1 MSDDTPVPATESAVA
16 EPAVIVAAKRPLWQ
30 RILKWLLVA
39 ILALVVLVGVV
50 VLGINTDPG
59 RRFVANRIGGYTTA
73 SGLNIKVGRIDGSL
87 YGKMVLSDVR
97 VADPKGVF
105 LTSPRLD
112 VDWRPFAFASNHVD
126 VRGLSTD
133 LVTLARR
140 PELKATPSD
149 PNAPLLPDL
158 DIDVNRLHIGRL
170 VLAKPVTG
178 ETHVL
183 RIDGAVHIA
192 DRRAQ
197 LVADAAALRG
207 PGIAGGDRL
216 RLTLN
221 AVPDRNMLDVNAK
234 LSAPIGGVVATM
246 ASLKAPLTA
255 SVDGR
260 GSWQAWQGRALA
272 TLGQGQLADIG
283 ITAKNGHIE
292 LRGFAAPGLY
302 LTGPVER
309 LTAPRLDLAI
319 DTTLNDRKA
328 DTRMTLKSDALAVDA
343 GGLLDLANS
352 RFGNFAVNAR
362 LLTPGAI
369 APNLRGR
376 DVMARLVL
384 DGAFA
389 TPTVDY
395 KVSAAALG
403 FGTTTVETVY
413 AEGLA
418 RVNADRILVP
428 VNARARRVT
437 GLNAAV
443 GGLTNNVRI
452 NGDFAISMPNIL
464 SDNLRIRSDNIDAT
478 AVVVANVQT
487 GRYTGAL
494 KGRVNNYRVESIGI
508 IDLTT
513 DAELVPGARGGF
525 GITGRVVAQTKQLFN
540 SGVRD
545 FLGGNAI
552 VRSDIG
558 YSPEGIVTFR
568 NLRMNAPQFRI
579 TRGEGRFD
587 PGTGAVAVNADA
599 YSAQYGPVTAR
610 VTGTADAPV
619 VVLHAARPGLGVG
632 LVDVDARI
640 VGRGG
645 AYAVTAKGGTDYGPF
660 TADVLVRPSPRLTVD
675 VNRLVFAGIV
685 GQGRIAATPAG
696 PFAGALQFAGRGI
709 TGNVRLAD
717 QGGYQRADVAA
728 RAFNAT
734 IPGQSDFTIG
744 RAIVNASVVMLPKAP
759 QVVADVQ
766 VGDTRYNAFVIQA
779 MRAKVN
785 YVGGR
790 GTAQAVLNGSSGVP
804 LRLAINARLSPDAYL
819 VAAQGQANGIPFR
832 TGTPARITAAR
843 GVYTLAPTRIDFGQG
858 TNAGSARLAGSF
870 GGGVTAAQARLDS
883 LNLSIL
889 SAFVPNLGVSGAVT
903 GSLDYRQQ
911 GQAIPAADARLTVAN
926 FQRTGLSAV
935 SEPVDVQVIGKLLPD
950 GGEMRALVKRGPM
963 AIGRLLATLRP
974 LPPGAGS
981 WTTRLMQAPLGGGIR
996 YNGPSAVLFS
1006 LAALPNQQL
1015 SGPIAVAADFSGRV
1029 SAPQLNG
1036 LIRADN
1042 LTYDN
1047 ETYGTR
1053 LSQMKIAARFNND
1066 RLELTGMTARAGSG
1080 TVQAQGTIGLAADAG
1095 FPVDVRARLDNAQ
1108 LAKSDAVAATSSGT
1122 IRFTHGRDGGLLQG
1136 NLTIPEARYQ
1146 IIRQGAAE
1154 VPELTGVRRKSQ
1166 IVTPRPTDRLTP
1178 APVSTIRL
1186 DLNVSAP
1193 NQLFVSGM
1201 GLESE
1206 WQMKLHVG
1214 GTSAAPVV
1222 TGGLDL
1228 VRGTYSFAGK
1238 RFEVNRGT
1246 IRFNGGAL
1254 SDPDINIQAT
1264 TTVNGITAVIQIT
1277 GTGQRPQIA
1286 FTSTPALP
1294 QDEVLSRLLFGTNPE
1309 NLSATEAIQLA
1320 SALNSLRGSGGGL
1333 NPLGKLRSAT
1343 GFDRLRVLGA
1353 DQATGRGTS
1362 LAAGKYITDNI
1373 YVEIVTDARGYTA
1386 TQLEIALTRTLSL
1399 LTATGS
1405 QGGSDVRLKYSRDY

>member
-428 VNARARRVT
+428 VNARAPRH
-437 GLNAAV
+437 
-443 GGLTNNVRI
+443 
-452 NGDFAISMPNIL
+452 
-464 SDNLRIRSDNIDAT
+464 RSEC
-478 AVVVANVQT
+478 
-487 GRYTGAL
+487 GRGWADEQCADQW
-494 KGRVNNYRVESIGI
+494 R
-508 IDLTT
+508 
-513 DAELVPGARGGF
+513 
-525 GITGRVVAQTKQLFN
+525 
-540 SGVRD
+540 
-545 FLGGNAI
+545 
-552 VRSDIG
+552 
-558 YSPEGIVTFR
+558 FR
-568 NLRMNAPQFRI
+568 H
-579 TRGEGRFD
+579 FD
-587 PGTGAVAVNADA
+587 
-599 YSAQYGPVTAR
+599 AQYPV
-610 VTGTADAPV
+610 G
-619 VVLHAARPGLGVG
+619 
-632 LVDVDARI
+632 
-640 VGRGG
+640 
-645 AYAVTAKGGTDYGPF
+645 
-660 TADVLVRPSPRLTVD
+660 
-675 VNRLVFAGIV
+675 
-685 GQGRIAATPAG
+685 
-696 PFAGALQFAGRGI
+696 
-709 TGNVRLAD
+709 
-717 QGGYQRADVAA
+717 
-728 RAFNAT
+728 
-734 IPGQSDFTIG
+734 
-744 RAIVNASVVMLPKAP
+744 
-759 QVVADVQ
+759 
-766 VGDTRYNAFVIQA
+766 
-779 MRAKVN
+779 
-785 YVGGR
+785 
-790 GTAQAVLNGSSGVP
+790 
-804 LRLAINARLSPDAYL
+804 
-819 VAAQGQANGIPFR
+819 
-832 TGTPARITAAR
+832 
-843 GVYTLAPTRIDFGQG
+843 
-858 TNAGSARLAGSF
+858 
-870 GGGVTAAQARLDS
+870 
-883 LNLSIL
+883 
-889 SAFVPNLGVSGAVT
+889 
-903 GSLDYRQQ
+903 
-911 GQAIPAADARLTVAN
+911 
-926 FQRTGLSAV
+926 
-935 SEPVDVQVIGKLLPD
+935 
-950 GGEMRALVKRGPM
+950 
-963 AIGRLLATLRP
+963 
-974 LPPGAGS
+974 
-981 WTTRLMQAPLGGGIR
+981 
-996 YNGPSAVLFS
+996 
-1006 LAALPNQQL
+1006 
-1015 SGPIAVAADFSGRV
+1015 
-1029 SAPQLNG
+1029 
-1036 LIRADN
+1036 
-1042 LTYDN
+1042 
-1047 ETYGTR
+1047 
-1053 LSQMKIAARFNND
+1053 
-1066 RLELTGMTARAGSG
+1066 
-1080 TVQAQGTIGLAADAG
+1080 
-1095 FPVDVRARLDNAQ
+1095 
-1108 LAKSDAVAATSSGT
+1108 
-1122 IRFTHGRDGGLLQG
+1122 
-1136 NLTIPEARYQ
+1136 
-1146 IIRQGAAE
+1146 
-1154 VPELTGVRRKSQ
+1154 
-1166 IVTPRPTDRLTP
+1166 
-1178 APVSTIRL
+1178 
-1186 DLNVSAP
+1186 
-1193 NQLFVSGM
+1193 
-1201 GLESE
+1201 
-1206 WQMKLHVG
+1206 
-1214 GTSAAPVV
+1214 
-1222 TGGLDL
+1222 
-1228 VRGTYSFAGK
+1228 
-1238 RFEVNRGT
+1238 
-1246 IRFNGGAL
+1246 
-1254 SDPDINIQAT
+1254 
-1264 TTVNGITAVIQIT
+1264 
-1277 GTGQRPQIA
+1277 
-1286 FTSTPALP
+1286 
-1294 QDEVLSRLLFGTNPE
+1294 
-1309 NLSATEAIQLA
+1309 
-1320 SALNSLRGSGGGL
+1320 
-1333 NPLGKLRSAT
+1333 
-1343 GFDRLRVLGA
+1343 
-1353 DQATGRGTS
+1353 
-1362 LAAGKYITDNI
+1362 
-1373 YVEIVTDARGYTA
+1373 
-1386 TQLEIALTRTLSL
+1386 
-1399 LTATGS
+1399 
-1405 QGGSDVRLKYSRDY
+1405 